1 MSGELV
7 KRRRM
12 MMRNG
17 FVSVLLAAVL
27 AACASPSERAPIP
40 AAAPQMLELGEYR
53 IEAGDEIEVRFPL
66 NPEMNVRTMIRPDGR
81 VSLQLVGEVQ
91 AEGRTPAELGQQ
103 LRDAYSTELR
113 DPEVSVIVRAMA
125 ARVYVDGQIE
135 RPGGYPWSREITAM
149 QAVARAGGF
158 RDTADSDYVI
168 VLRRA
173 ADGSQ
178 QLFEIRLDGSDD
190 PHGQSSDL
198 FLAPYDLVLVP
209 ESGVSDMNQWV
220 DQYIRQNIPISPSE
234 IFFGGF

>member
-1 MSGELV
+1 MT
-7 KRRRM
+7 
-12 MMRNG
+12 MRNG
-17 FVSVLLAAVL
+17 FLKVLLGCAALV
-27 AACASPSERAPIP
+27 ACASPSARAPIP
-40 AAAPQMLELGEYR
+40 AVAAQQLEIGEYR

-81 VSLQLVGEVQ
+81 VSLQLVGEVY
-91 AEGRTPAELGQQ
+91 AEGHTPAELASQ

-125 ARVYVDGQIE
+125 ARVFVDGQIE

-158 RDTADSDYVI
+158 RNTADNDYI
-168 VLRRA
+168 MVLRRA

-190 PHGQSSDL
+190 PQGQSSDL

-209 ESGVSDMNQWV
+209 ESGVSDVNQWV
-220 DQYIRQNIPISPSE
+220 DQYIRQNIPITPNE
-234 IFFGGF
+234 ILFGL